1 MTKYKVSCFD
11 HSSMGFFVTFECYF
25 ADEIEKMIN
34 AAMPI
39 NMFNSSTGIR
49 LIKIMIY
56 DNLMTITN
64 VSQKL

>member
-1 MTKYKVSCFD
+1 
-11 HSSMGFFVTFECYF
+11 MGFFVTFECYF